1 MGEDFF
7 RHAYKS
13 KCKVEVNKA
22 IISDIEAGVRK
33 MIELILQRV
42 QSRCPEF
49 RVADII
55 TTGSFYEGTKIG
67 PPDTFDFMITL
78 ARLSGTDKISYSHD
92 VLCSILILNY
102 NKVLILHRI
111 LRIMF
116 EMADDKAMREFS
128 GKS

>member
-1 MGEDFF
+1 M
-7 RHAYKS
+7 
-13 KCKVEVNKA
+13 
-22 IISDIEAGVRK
+22 
-33 MIELILQRV
+33 
-42 QSRCPEF
+42 
-49 RVADII
+49 ADII
-55 TTGSFYEGTKIG
+55 TTGSCYEGTKIG

-78 ARLSGTDKISYSHD
+78 ARLLEPTKSLYSHD

-128 GKS
+128 GKP